1 VKPKLGQWSPGPGD
15 TTSWR
20 TTVLALILVT
30 LVAGLPLMIG
40 RVLSG
45 HDIVVYLINA
55 QQTAE
60 NLRAGEIFPAWGGG
74 YNAGFGAPTLIFFP
88 PLTSYLHAIPILLGV
103 PVIVGVSVWSLIGLW
118 LSGFAMYVWLSSSG
132 FRSNALLAS
141 MVYMVAPYRMIDLYS
156 RSALAEHWAF
166 VWPPLILWV
175 ATVPGLGSM
184 TRISLVAFSTAA
196 LLLSNIP
203 LATFFGAG
211 LAVWFVVSKQIN
223 GKRAAVLGGA
233 ALGFFVAAFALVPQ
247 ALSSSLLAV
256 DQYYGPAA
264 GRFRPSANTLFN
276 GGGIW
281 DFNAQVSTMVVAA
294 FVLVLLSFVLLPR
307 QTNSEKGAW
316 LVVIA
321 SGLCLVA
328 ATKPA
333 GLIWDALPLVSKFQ
347 FPWRI
352 GSLLVFAVAFMV
364 ALLDRRRGWLLVSL
378 VVVTSLPFS
387 GWGHTFPAAAFLSP
401 EPPSPPAG
409 TVFPNPHT
417 AWEAGSGGWYWRH
430 ENLAEIWFLA
440 ANVRPFLLPD
450 LAGNSAPQLDA
461 IRDRPA
467 VLMEDQTIPVRVRFW
482 GSVRREVEVHPS
494 VSGTLLWRVTRFPE
508 MSVTIDNHP
517 VEVFTD
523 PKTGLLA
530 HPLPA
535 GEHMVEWKWEA
546 FTALSWA
553 HRVSLTGFLLS
564 IGILLAGVVWSR
576 TASGSSQ
583 KA

>member
-1 VKPKLGQWSPGPGD
+1 MKPRSGQWSPGPGD
-15 TTSWR
+15 ATSWR
-20 TTVLALILVT
+20 TPVLALILVT

-74 YNAGFGAPTLIFFP
+74 YNAGFGAPTLMFFP

-103 PVIVGVSVWSLIGLW
+103 PVIVGVSVWSLVGLW
-118 LSGFAMYVWLSSSG
+118 LSGMAMYGWLSSAG

-141 MVYMVAPYRMIDLYS
+141 VVYMIAPYRMIDLYS

-223 GKRAAVLGGA
+223 GKRALVLCGA

-281 DFNAQVSTMVVAA
+281 DFNAQVSTIVVAA

-307 QTNSEKGAW
+307 QTRSEKGVW

-321 SGLCLVA
+321 SSLCVVA

-352 GSLLVFAVAFMV
+352 ASLLVFAVAFMV
-364 ALLDRRRGWLLVSL
+364 ALLDRRRGWLLASL

-387 GWGHTFPAAAFLSP
+387 GWGHTFPEAAFLSP

-409 TVFPNPHT
+409 TVFPDPHT

-440 ANVRPFLLPD
+440 RNQKLFILPE
-450 LAGNSAPQLDA
+450 LAGNPARQLDP
-461 IRDRPA
+461 IRNRPA
-467 VLMEDQTIPVRVRFW
+467 VVLDDPAAAIRVVSW
-482 GSVRREVEVHPS
+482 GSTKREVEVDTS
-494 VSGTLLWRVTRFPE
+494 VAGTLMWRVINFPD
-508 MSVTIDNHP
+508 MTVTLDGKSVPT
-517 VEVFTD
+517 EAD
-523 PKTGLLA
+523 PTTGLVTHLI
-530 HPLPA
+530 PV
-535 GEHMVEWKWEA
+535 GD
-546 FTALSWA
+546 
-553 HRVSLTGFLLS
+553 HR
-564 IGILLAGVVWSR
+564 VVWSWFPFPALR
-576 TASGSSQ
+576 LGRLVSTGTVLFSCALLMIGFTRRH
-583 KA
+583 

>member
-1 VKPKLGQWSPGPGD
+1 
-15 TTSWR
+15 
-20 TTVLALILVT
+20 LILVT

-74 YNAGFGAPTLIFFP
+74 YNAGFGAPTLMFFP

-103 PVIVGVSVWSLIGLW
+103 PVIVGVSVWSLVGLW
-118 LSGFAMYVWLSSSG
+118 LSGMAMYGWLSSAG

-141 MVYMVAPYRMIDLYS
+141 VVYMIAPYRMIDLYS

-223 GKRAAVLGGA
+223 GKRALVLCGA

-281 DFNAQVSTMVVAA
+281 DFNAQVSTIVVAA

-307 QTNSEKGAW
+307 QTRSEKGVW

-352 GSLLVFAVAFMV
+352 ASLLVFAVAFMV
-364 ALLDRRRGWLLVSL
+364 ALLDRRRGWLLASL

-387 GWGHTFPAAAFLSP
+387 GWGHTFPEAAFLSP

-409 TVFPNPHT
+409 TVFPDPHT

-440 ANVRPFLLPD
+440 RNQKLFILPE
-450 LAGNSAPQLDA
+450 LAGNPARQLDP
-461 IRDRPA
+461 IRNRPA
-467 VLMEDQTIPVRVRFW
+467 VVLDDPAAAIRVVSW
-482 GSVRREVEVHPS
+482 GSTKREVEVDTS
-494 VSGTLLWRVTRFPE
+494 VAGTLMWRVINFPDMTVTLDGE
-508 MSVTIDNHP
+508 SVPT
-517 VEVFTD
+517 EAD
-523 PKTGLLA
+523 PTTGLVTHLI
-530 HPLPA
+530 PV
-535 GEHMVEWKWEA
+535 GD
-546 FTALSWA
+546 
-553 HRVSLTGFLLS
+553 HR
-564 IGILLAGVVWSR
+564 VVWSWFPFPALR
-576 TASGSSQ
+576 LGRLVSTGTVLFSCALLMIGFTRRH
-583 KA
+583 